1 LSNSA
6 KQTGAAISPF
16 SSIRDLLIYYA
27 STAHSR
33 EALLGPG
40 SDPVT
45 YGELWDQVEALV
57 HELRNFGITRSDRV
71 GVVLPNGMEAAI
83 AMVGVAAGAVCAPLD
98 PAFTPDEW
106 RRCLIDLRLAALLTK
121 SDMDVASRAVAR
133 SLGIPI
139 IELSPRLKGPKALG
153 QRAAGPVEFTTTD
166 DDAFVLL
173 TSGSTS
179 RSKMVPLTHASVCL
193 SAYNVGAVL
202 DLEPADR
209 LLNVQPLYH
218 VHGLVAGVL
227 AALAAGSS
235 VVCSPGFETD
245 AFFGL
250 LMEFRPT
257 WYTAVPTIHRAVL
270 SAAGRHSCRQT
281 SLRLIRSASSA
292 LPPNVL
298 TGLEDVFGVPVIETY
313 GTTEAASQVA
323 ANPLGARKVGSV
335 GRPVGVEIA
344 VMDRNGL
351 QMSAGRR
358 GEIVLRGPT
367 ITRGYDND
375 ATSTNESFHDGWF
388 RTGDIGY
395 IDQDGYVFIAGRI
408 KDVINRGGQE
418 ISPAEVEEILLKYPG
433 VLEAAAFPVPH
444 SRLGVD
450 IAAAVVVQPDAEV
463 DALTLREFARKH
475 LARYKVPG
483 LIHIVPEIP
492 RGSAGKIKRGELA
505 KVFSKAVPPARLEKF
520 YRRAAAG
527 SNLEHQLAGIW
538 ANLLDVEWVGVD
550 QDVLA
555 LGADSL
561 TMTQMLSRLFT
572 SFGAVLSLKH
582 LLEYPTPKALAN
594 TLRRLPKHQ
603 NVRMAAGDV
612 SSGSSSTQLSFQQ
625 KRIYFLSKLD
635 PVGHSYHIVE
645 VARFT
650 GSLDVF
656 VLETSIRSI
665 VERHESLRTTFR
677 ELCGDPL
684 QTVGTSRLRVELVD
698 LTSTLESR
706 RAATIQRKA
715 KRLLRQRFDI
725 EYTPPIRVQLM
736 KFGDNDHALVTKIHH
751 LISDGW
757 SQRVFWEELEA
768 FYAANLSGTIAQ
780 LPELSIQYRTFVQ
793 WQSAWLR
800 SRAAEEQVEYWRKQL
815 RGVSDLSLPSDR
827 PRPEK
832 STGRG
837 SRYSFKLSRALS
849 RGIRALSNTHSVTV
863 FMTLL
868 AAFQCLL
875 YRYSGQEDIAV
886 GSLIANRNRFEVEPL
901 IGMFANT
908 VVLRTDLSG
917 DPFFSD
923 VLQRVRQVTLNAH
936 ANQDLPFEY
945 VLSALRAARNLDCSN
960 LFRVMF
966 ILQSAAPKTPNI
978 SQLSVQ
984 FVDVDPGIARFDLT
998 LEITDEDEH
1007 LVGSFEYS
1015 TDLFDPATI
1024 ARMVTH
1030 FRVLLR
1036 ALVTTPEQRISALS
1050 MIPRSERKRLLVD
1063 WNRTQTKF
1071 SAAEDLTTNFLAH
1084 ARHTPNATA
1093 ISTAEG
1099 EFSYGELADRVSAIA
1114 DRLVEH
1120 GVGAEVLVVLLGQ
1133 RDADFLAAMLAVHL
1147 AAGAF
1152 LPVEPTIPIQR
1163 FLQIIR
1169 HSKTPLVVAGRGCS
1183 KVVDAALSSMASH
1196 NRPQVL
1202 RLARVKKAM
1211 TRQPVSARRL
1221 SPSNLA
1227 YVIYTSGT
1235 TGLPKGAMIEQRGFL
1250 NHLLFQ
1256 VVDLQLSGSDV
1267 IAQTAPQSFDISI
1280 WQFLAPLMV
1289 GARVHVCAT
1298 EVMRDATLLMQE
1310 IRREGITVLQIVP
1323 ALLREM
1329 LRRGP
1334 NEPAFGS
1341 LGRLRWLISTGEA
1354 LSPDLCRDW
1363 FRYFP
1368 QVPLVNAYGP
1378 AECSDD
1384 VATHCFTKPPGPDL
1398 AIPIGRPIAN
1408 TQLYVVDSHMQ
1419 PVPIGIVGELC
1430 VGGSGVGRGYLNDP
1444 EQSRRSFLTDPFSKS
1459 EGARLYRTGDLARWR
1474 ANGTLEY
1481 LGRTDRQLKIRG
1493 HRIEPEEI
1501 ENALIEHPGVESAVV
1516 HLRNDIGRD
1525 VRLIAYVVPA
1535 SRTEPDVN
1543 ELRNFLSTSLPEYMI
1558 PSGVIFV
1565 QKFPLTPHG
1574 KIDRGALM
1582 ALSRVK
1588 IAKERFV
1595 APRNSTERI
1604 IGKIWRDLLGIE
1616 KIGILDNFFG
1626 LGGHSLLAGQVISRI
1641 ANTFGV
1647 PLPIR
1652 TLFESPTIE
1661 ALARCVGQADKMSLR
1676 EPPPRITREKRY
1688 GPKSVSISQEHVLRI
1703 ECELPGF
1710 PQFNLPNAFRLKGPL
1725 NISAFGRSL
1734 AEVVRRHEAL
1744 RAGFVWENKLRPVLT
1759 AASIKSDE
1767 LLVVHDVAA
1776 TTRCRASY
1784 SKALLLKK
1792 VKLELEQEAWTPFDL
1807 RCAPLFRVRLW
1818 RLGQDDHILLFVL
1831 HHIIVDGWS
1840 VGLFM
1845 QEISKFYSAFVDGR
1859 AADLSAPRL
1868 QFSDFARW
1876 QRRWSI
1882 SQAAT
1887 QQFAYWKKQLRNLH
1901 PMFPTNARIERTLLS
1916 SAVSHE
1922 PIVLRN
1928 SLIAHLK
1935 GLSRRKGVTL
1945 FMILLA
1951 GFKAML
1957 LVRSGRNDICVATAM
1972 ANRSQ
1977 PTAEKIIGPLENTTL
1992 IRTRLDA
1999 DMSFDEA
2006 INRVRDSVLDAYV
2019 RQELPFETLIARLA
2033 DEECVDPASVVQVFF
2048 IIQDALDVQL
2058 DLPDVAVRRFGNQY
2072 RSGQAVLPI
2081 DRTWLTVML
2090 KQSTSGMVG
2099 TCSYKSAILKHKR
2112 IKQWIA
2118 DYKIMLVKASADP
2131 KMSLG
2136 RLADSWPECI

>member
-1 LSNSA
+1 
-6 KQTGAAISPF
+6 
-16 SSIRDLLIYYA
+16 
-27 STAHSR
+27 
-33 EALLGPG
+33 
-40 SDPVT
+40 VT

-57 HELRNFGITRSDRV
+57 HELRNFEITRSDRV
-71 GVVLPNGMEAAI
+71 GVVLPNGMEAAV
-83 AMVGVAAGAVCAPLD
+83 AMLGVAAGAVCVPLD

-121 SDMDVASRAVAR
+121 SDMDIAGRAVAR

-139 IELSPRLKGPKALG
+139 IELSSPLEEPRTLT
-153 QRAAGPVEFTTTD
+153 QRTAGCVEFTTTD

-235 VVCSPGFETD
+235 VVCSPGFEAD

-323 ANPLGARKVGSV
+323 ANPLGARKAGSV
-335 GRPVGVEIA
+335 GRAVGVEIA

-351 QMSAGRR
+351 QMSAGQR

-375 ATSTNESFHDGWF
+375 ATSTNETFRDGWF

-395 IDQDGYVFIAGRI
+395 VDQDGYVFIAGRI
-408 KDVINRGGQE
+408 KDAINRGGQE

-433 VLEAAAFPVPH
+433 VLEAAAFPIPH
-444 SRLGVD
+444 TRLGVD
-450 IAAAVVVQPDAEV
+450 IAAAVVVQPDAHV
-463 DALTLREFARKH
+463 DPLTLREFARKH
-475 LARYKVPG
+475 LAQYKVPG

-492 RGSAGKIKRGELA
+492 RGSTGKIKRGELA
-505 KVFSKAVPPARLEKF
+505 KVFSKAAPPARLEQF
-520 YRRAAAG
+520 HGRAAAS
-527 SNLEHQLAGIW
+527 SNLERQLAGIW
-538 ANLLDVEWVGVD
+538 ANLLALERVGVD

-572 SFGAVLSLKH
+572 SFGAALSLKD

-594 TLRRLPKHQ
+594 TLRRLPKRQ
-603 NVRMAAGDV
+603 RGRMVAENL
-612 SSGSSSTQLSFQQ
+612 SSASSSTQLSFQQ

-645 VARFT
+645 VARLT
-650 GSLDVF
+650 GSLDVS
-656 VLETSIRSI
+656 VLETSIRNI
-665 VERHESLRTTFR
+665 VERHESLRTTFQ
-677 ELCGDPL
+677 ELCGEPL
-684 QTVGTSRLRVELVD
+684 QTVGASRLRIELVD
-698 LTSTLESR
+698 LTSTFESR
-706 RAATIQRKA
+706 RAATIRRKA
-715 KRLLRQRFDI
+715 KNLLRQRLDI
-725 EYTPPIRVQLM
+725 EYAPPVRIQLM
-736 KFGDNDHALVTKIHH
+736 RFGENDHALVTKFHH

-757 SQRVFWEELEA
+757 SQRVFWEEFEA
-768 FYAANLSGTIAQ
+768 LYVANLSRTIAR
-780 LPELSIQYRTFVQ
+780 LPKLSIQYRTFVQ
-793 WQSAWLR
+793 WQSTWLR
-800 SRAAEEQVEYWRKQL
+800 SRAAEEQVEYWRDQL
-815 RGVSDLSLPSDR
+815 HGVSDLSLPSDR
-827 PRPEK
+827 PRPEN

-837 SRYSFKLSRALS
+837 SRHSFKLSRALS
-849 RGIRALSNTHSVTV
+849 RGIKALSNAHGVTV

-908 VVLRTDLSG
+908 VVLRTDFSG
-917 DPFFSD
+917 DPSFSV
-923 VLQRVRQVTLNAH
+923 VLQRVRRVTLDAY

-945 VLSALRAARNLDCSN
+945 VLNALRTARSLDRSN
-960 LFRVMF
+960 LFRFMF

-978 SQLSVQ
+978 PQLSVQ
-984 FVDVDPGIARFDLT
+984 FLDVDPGIARFDLT

-1015 TDLFDPATI
+1015 TDLFDAATI

-1030 FRVLLR
+1030 FRVLLQ
-1036 ALVTTPEQRISALS
+1036 ALVTTPEQRVSALS
-1050 MIPRSERKRLLVD
+1050 MITRSERKRLLTD
-1063 WNRTQTKF
+1063 WNRTETKF
-1071 SAAEDLTTNFLAH
+1071 NAAEDLTTNFLAH

-1099 EFSYGELADRVSAIA
+1099 EVSYGELADRVSAIA

-1120 GVGAEVLVVLLGQ
+1120 GVGAEVVVVLLGQ

-1163 FLQIIR
+1163 ILQIIR
-1169 HSKTPLVVAGRGCS
+1169 HSKTPLVAAGRGCN
-1183 KVVDAALSSMASH
+1183 KVVKAALSSMASH

-1202 RLARVKKAM
+1202 RLEQVKKAM
-1211 TRQPVSARRL
+1211 TRPIRARRL

-1235 TGLPKGAMIEQRGFL
+1235 TGLPKGAMIEQQGFL

-1334 NEPAFGS
+1334 HEPAFGS

-1384 VATHCFTKPPGPDL
+1384 VATHCLTKPPGPDL

-1408 TQLYVVDSHMQ
+1408 TRLYVVDSHMQ
-1419 PVPIGIVGELC
+1419 PVPIGIAGELC

-1444 EQSRRSFLTDPFSKS
+1444 EQSRRSFLTDPFSKT

-1481 LGRTDRQLKIRG
+1481 LGRIDRQLKIRG

-1501 ENALIEHPGVESAVV
+1501 ENALVEHPDVQSAVV
-1516 HLRNDIGRD
+1516 HLRSDIGREI
-1525 VRLIAYVVPA
+1525 RLIAYVVPA
-1535 SRTEPDVN
+1535 SRTELDVK
-1543 ELRNFLSTSLPEYMI
+1543 ELRDFLSTSLPEYMI
-1558 PSGVIFV
+1558 PSGFIFV
-1565 QKFPLTPHG
+1565 QRIPLTPHG

-1588 IAKERFV
+1588 IAKEGVVV
-1595 APRNSTERI
+1595 APRSSTERI
-1604 IGKIWRDLLGIE
+1604 IWKIWRDLLGIE
-1616 KIGILDNFFG
+1616 KIGILNNFFE

-1641 ANTFGV
+1641 ATAFGV
-1647 PLPIR
+1647 SLPIK
-1652 TLFESPTIE
+1652 TLFERPTIE
-1661 ALARCVGQADKMSLR
+1661 ALARCVGQADKLGLR
-1676 EPPPRITREKRY
+1676 ELPPRITREKRY

-1703 ECELPGF
+1703 ERELPGF
-1710 PQFNLPNAFRLKGPL
+1710 PQFNLPNAFRIEGPL

-1744 RAGFVWENKLRPVLT
+1744 RAGFVWEKKLRPVLT

-1767 LLVVHDVAA
+1767 LLVVRDAEA
-1776 TTRCRASY
+1776 TARSRGSN

-1792 VKLELEQEAWTPFDL
+1792 VKLELEQEAWTPFDV

-1845 QEISKFYSAFVDGR
+1845 QEISKFYSAFVSGR

-1882 SQAAT
+1882 SQAAN
-1887 QQFAYWKKQLRNLH
+1887 QQFTYWKRQLRNLH
-1901 PMFPTNARIERTLLS
+1901 PIFPTNARIERTLLS
-1916 SAVSHE
+1916 SRVSHE

-1928 SLIAHLK
+1928 SLIARLNA
-1935 GLSRRKGVTL
+1935 LSRSKGVTL

-1957 LVRSGRNDICVATAM
+1957 LMRSGRNDICVATAM

-1977 PTAEKIIGPLENTTL
+1977 PTADKIIGPLENTTL
-1992 IRTRLDA
+1992 IRTRFDA

-2033 DEECVDPASVVQVFF
+2033 DEEHVDPASVVQVFF

-2058 DLPDVAVRRFGNQY
+2058 DLSDVVVRRFGNQY

-2090 KQSTSGMVG
+2090 KQSLSGMVG
-2099 TCSYKSAILKHKR
+2099 TCSYKNAVLEHKR
-2112 IKQWIA
+2112 IKQWVA

-2136 RLADSWPECI
+2136 RLADRWLEVSEFYQTLHDGKQGNMI